1 MKIVFVILLI
11 TIYCYSKNI
20 IQEEGVL
27 KIKNNNKTVSLALGS
42 GGARGYAHIGVIET
56 IKNQGYKIESIAG
69 SSMGA
74 LVGGLYAVGKLE
86 EFKQWILTLNYYDL
100 YKLLNLSLVDGGLVD
115 AEKVFDKIKIIIGDV
130 NIEDLPI
137 KYKAVATDLNT
148 QTTVIFEKGKL
159 IDAIRA
165 SIAIPTIFVP
175 VYVDDQILV
184 DGGVLNPLPINLIS
198 KDKTDLKIA
207 VNLDANIENTYIVE
221 IPQEQFSREEVLY
234 NKFHDL
240 LNKAETFIP
249 QELSN
254 VANKYRLNWLHN
266 KNEEK
271 NNTKHDIS
279 SILRMTLDS
288 AQSVLSKY
296 YIQNHKVD
304 MIIEIS
310 RESCAFYEFTK
321 AYQMIEIGKMATIE
335 TFR

>member
-1 MKIVFVILLI
+1 LD
-11 TIYCYSKNI
+11 
-20 IQEEGVL
+20 L
-27 KIKNNNKTVSLALGS
+27 KNNKTVSLALGS
-42 GGARGYAHIGVIET
+42 GGARGYAHIGVIE
-56 IKNQGYKIESIAG
+56 IIEEKGYKIKSIAG

-74 LVGGLYAVGKLE
+74 LIGGLYAVGKLE
-86 EFKQWILTLNYYDL
+86 EYKQWILNLNYYDI
-100 YKLLNLSLVDGGLVD
+100 YKLLSISLVDGGLVD
-115 AEKVFDKIKIIIGDV
+115 AEKVFDKIKTFIGDV
-130 NIEDLPI
+130 LIEDLPI
-137 KYKAVATDLNT
+137 KYRAVATELKT
-148 QTTVIFEKGKL
+148 QKPIVFEEGKL

-165 SIAIPTIFVP
+165 SIAVPTIFIP
-175 VYVDDQILV
+175 VYKEDKILV

-234 NKFHDL
+234 NEFNNL

-254 VANKYRLNWLHN
+254 VANKYRLNWLRN
-266 KNEEK
+266 KKEEK
-271 NNTKHDIS
+271 NNNVKHDIS
-279 SILRMTLDS
+279 SILRMTLDT

-304 MIIEIS
+304 IIIEIS

-321 AYQMIEIGKMATIE
+321 AYKMIEIGKMATLE
-335 TFR
+335 VLK

>member
-1 MKIVFVILLI
+1 MD
-11 TIYCYSKNI
+11 
-20 IQEEGVL
+20 L
-27 KIKNNNKTVSLALGS
+27 KNNKTVSLALGS
-42 GGARGYAHIGVIET
+42 GGARGYAHIGVIE
-56 IKNQGYKIESIAG
+56 IIEEKGYKIKSIAG

-74 LVGGLYAVGKLE
+74 LIGGLYAVGKLE
-86 EFKQWILTLNYYDL
+86 EYKQWILNLNYYDI
-100 YKLLNLSLVDGGLVD
+100 YKLLSISLVDGGLVD
-115 AEKVFDKIKIIIGDV
+115 AEKVFDKIKTFIGDV
-130 NIEDLPI
+130 LIEDLPI
-137 KYKAVATDLNT
+137 KYRAVATELKT
-148 QTTVIFEKGKL
+148 QKPIVFEEGKL

-165 SIAIPTIFVP
+165 SIAVPTIFIP
-175 VYVDDQILV
+175 VYKEDKILV

-234 NKFHDL
+234 NEFNNL

-254 VANKYRLNWLHN
+254 VANKYRLNWLRN
-266 KNEEK
+266 KKEEK
-271 NNTKHDIS
+271 NNNVKHDIS
-279 SILRMTLDS
+279 SILRMTLDT

-304 MIIEIS
+304 IIIEIS

-321 AYQMIEIGKMATIE
+321 AYKMIEIGKMATLE
-335 TFR
+335 VLK